1 MPRSGLR
8 PARLSFVYRMCHFAT
23 GSMSGTFVRE
33 EWNISLIWVLYL
45 LSSFSSS
52 LNDSDATSD
61 FLYES
66 ALLAALWPLHVLM
79 ISQQH
84 QPLRKLSLGGKKFCF
99 SLT

>member
-33 EWNISLIWVLYL
+33 EWIISLIS
-45 LSSFSSS
+45 LSSLFFFSS
-52 LNDSDATSD
+52 LNDNDATSD

-84 QPLRKLSLGGKKFCF
+84 QPLRKISL
-99 SLT
+99 